1 MKPAPFE
8 YAAPRSVDEATALLS
23 EHGDDAKVLAGGQSL
38 VPLLGLRLARPAVL
52 VDVNH
57 VSGLS
62 GISRENGRVRVGAA
76 TRHAT
81 VEHEPSIAA
90 DLPLLAMAAPLI
102 GHFQIRNRG
111 TLGGSLAHADPS
123 AEWPAVAVALDAE
136 LEIAR
141 AGQTRRVPAGDFFV
155 STFVTALEAEDLLVA
170 ARFPVWGG
178 GAGFAVE
185 ELARRNGDFA
195 VAGAICAV
203 QLDGDVIS
211 RAAIALLG
219 MSDTPVRATDVEQQL
234 TGSPPDSLDLERL
247 GREAVV
253 PLTPP
258 DDIHASGTY
267 RKRIGSALVSRAL
280 ARAIKEAHR
289 G

>member
-8 YAAPRSVDEATALLS
+8 YAAPRSIDEATALLS

-52 VDVNH
+52 VDVNR
-57 VSGLS
+57 VAGLT
-62 GISRENGRVRVGAA
+62 GISRENGVVRVGAG

-81 VEHEPSIAA
+81 VEHDSSIAA
-90 DLPLLAMAAPLI
+90 DLPLLAIAAPLI

-141 AGQTRRVPAGDFFV
+141 AGQTRQVPARDFFV

-170 ARFPVWGG
+170 VRFPVWGSG
-178 GAGFAVE
+178 SGFAIE

-203 QLDGDVIS
+203 RLDGDVIGQ
-211 RAAIALLG
+211 AAVALLG

-234 TGSPPDSLDLERL
+234 TGSSPDSLDLEHL
-247 GREAVV
+247 GSAAVAS
-253 PLTPP
+253 LAPP
-258 DDIHASGTY
+258 DDIHATGTY

>member
-8 YAAPRSVDEATALLS
+8 YAAPRSIDEATALLS

-52 VDVNH
+52 VDVNR
-57 VSGLS
+57 VAGLT
-62 GISRENGRVRVGAA
+62 GISRENGVVRIGAG

-81 VEHEPSIAA
+81 VEHDSSIAA
-90 DLPLLAMAAPLI
+90 DLPLLAIAAPLI

-141 AGQTRRVPAGDFFV
+141 AGQTRRVPARDFFV

-170 ARFPVWGG
+170 VRFPVWGSG
-178 GAGFAVE
+178 SGFAIE

-203 QLDGDVIS
+203 RLDGDVIGQ
-211 RAAIALLG
+211 AAVALLG

-234 TGSPPDSLDLERL
+234 TGSSPDSLDLEHL
-247 GREAVV
+247 GSAAVAS
-253 PLTPP
+253 LAPP
-258 DDIHASGTY
+258 DDIHATGTY